1 MEDQTAKFGN
11 GPQSQL
17 ANLARQWRSE
27 SSGLAAWRLVSIC
40 RMRDVFLYNGPIE
53 RGQDLRFIEFVAENK
68 QHDEL
73 LLLIVTPGGS
83 PDAAYKMA
91 KYIQSRYSNFAC
103 FIPGLCKS
111 AGTLLAIGANE
122 LVFAPYGELGPL
134 DVQLTKTDDLLGQES
149 GLNISEAF
157 RTVEDRAKRTFH
169 ALIGEIIQ
177 SSGGVVSFQTASHC
191 ASEIV
196 ASLYGPIFG
205 RIDPEEV
212 GSRARAMRLGE
223 DYGVRLNQKY
233 TNLRDSALERLSQS
247 YSSHG
252 FVIDAEESCA
262 LFERV
267 RMAEPSEQWLV
278 QALGANARF
287 PGQEVAIENLTALSE
302 EYGAVANEKE
312 NDGEKDS
319 PIESLVGGFEA
330 NIVPISTEPNGSDP
344 AAAGAS

>member
-1 MEDQTAKFGN
+1 MTYA
-11 GPQSQL
+11 
-17 ANLARQWRSE
+17 
-27 SSGLAAWRLVSIC
+27 
-40 RMRDVFLYNGPIE
+40 MRDVFLYNGGIE
-53 RGQDLRFIEFVAENK
+53 RSEDLRFIEFIAEHK

-73 LLLIVTPGGS
+73 FLLLVTPGGN
-83 PDAAYKMA
+83 PDAAYKIG
-91 KYIQSRYSNFAC
+91 KYIQSRYSNFIC

-111 AGTLLAIGANE
+111 AGTLLAIAANE

-134 DVQLTKTDDLLGQES
+134 DVQLTKTDDLMGQES

-169 ALIGEIIQ
+169 DVISEIIQ
-177 SSGGVVSFQTASHC
+177 RSGGVVSFQTASHC

-233 TNLRDSALERLSQS
+233 TNLKDAALEKLSQS
-247 YSSHG
+247 YSSHA

-267 RMAEPSEQWLV
+267 RWAEPPEQRLV
-278 QALGANARF
+278 QVLGPKARF
-287 PGQEVAIENLTALSE
+287 AGTNVSIENLTAQYQALCAE
-302 EYGAVANEKE
+302 TTEKE
-312 NDGEKDS
+312 TEREQES
-319 PIESLVGGFEA
+319 PAENLTVGGDSG
-330 NIVPISTEPNGSDP
+330 VP
-344 AAAGAS
+344 AAAKSNGDDPSAPRPSQRTAASSGTGPR

>member
-1 MEDQTAKFGN
+1 
-11 GPQSQL
+11 
-17 ANLARQWRSE
+17 
-27 SSGLAAWRLVSIC
+27 
-40 RMRDVFLYNGPIE
+40 MRDVFLYTGGIE
-53 RGQDLRFIEFVAENK
+53 RGEDLRFIEFVSENQK
-68 QHDEL
+68 HDDL
-73 LLLIVTPGGS
+73 LLLLVTPGGN
-83 PDAAYKMA
+83 PDAAYKIG
-91 KYIQSRYSNFAC
+91 KYIQSRYANFSC

-111 AGTLLAIGANE
+111 AGTLLAIAANE

-134 DVQLTKTDDLLGQES
+134 DVQLTKTDDLFGQES

-223 DYGVRLNQKY
+223 DYGIRLNQKY
-233 TNLRDSALERLSQS
+233 GNLKAPALQQLSQS

-267 RMAEPSEQWLV
+267 RLAEPVEQWLV
-278 QALGANARF
+278 QNLGPKARF
-287 PGQEVAIENLTALSE
+287 AGQEVMIEDLTALYE
-302 EYGAVANEKE
+302 AYGVQATEE
-312 NDGEKDS
+312 NDGEQEGSVENGANDLGS
-319 PIESLVGGFEA
+319 SAFPLAAVAHGDDLTASGG
-330 NIVPISTEPNGSDP
+330 S
-344 AAAGAS
+344 

>member
-1 MEDQTAKFGN
+1 
-11 GPQSQL
+11 
-17 ANLARQWRSE
+17 
-27 SSGLAAWRLVSIC
+27 
-40 RMRDVFLYNGPIE
+40 MRDVFLYNGGIE
-53 RGQDLRFIEFVAENK
+53 RRQDLRFIEFVAENK

-73 LLLIVTPGGS
+73 LLLLVTPGGN
-83 PDAAYKMA
+83 PDAAYKIG
-91 KYIQSRYSNFAC
+91 KYIQSRYANFIC

-122 LVFAPYGELGPL
+122 LVFSPYGELGPL
-134 DVQLTKTDDLLGQES
+134 DVQLTKTDDLFGQES

-223 DYGVRLNQKY
+223 DYGIRLNQKY
-233 TNLRDSALERLSQS
+233 TNLRESALERLSQS

-267 RMAEPSEQWLV
+267 RMAEPNEQSLV
-278 QALGANARF
+278 QSLGPKARF
-287 PGQEVAIENLTALSE
+287 AGADVMIENLTASYE
-302 EYGAVANEKE
+302 AYVVQATEKE
-312 NDGEKDS
+312 NDGEQEGA
-319 PIESLVGGFEA
+319 IESFVDSFEP
-330 NIVPISTEPNGSDP
+330 NVVPIPAVANGSDP
-344 AAAGAS
+344 AAAG

>member
-1 MEDQTAKFGN
+1 MK
-11 GPQSQL
+11 
-17 ANLARQWRSE
+17 
-27 SSGLAAWRLVSIC
+27 
-40 RMRDVFLYNGPIE
+40 DVFLYNGGIE
-53 RGQDLRFIEFVAENK
+53 RREDLRFIEFVAEHK
-68 QHDEL
+68 QHEEL
-73 LLLIVTPGGS
+73 LLLLVTPGGN
-83 PDAAYKMA
+83 PDAAYKIG
-91 KYIQSRYSNFAC
+91 KYIQSRYTNFSC

-134 DVQLTKTDDLLGQES
+134 DVQLTKTDDLFGQES

-223 DYGVRLNQKY
+223 DYGIRLNQKY
-233 TNLRDSALERLSQS
+233 ANLRESALERLSQS

-267 RMAEPSEQWLV
+267 RMAEPAEQWLV
-278 QALGANARF
+278 QNVGPKARF
-287 PGQEVAIENLTALSE
+287 TGADVIIEDLTAL
-302 EYGAVANEKE
+302 YQAYVPLQTKE
-312 NDGEKDS
+312 NEGEQEDS
-319 PIESLVGGFEA
+319 IEDLSNGFEPSA
-330 NIVPISTEPNGSDP
+330 VPLSAVPNGNDSTS
-344 AAAGAS
+344 AG

>member
-1 MEDQTAKFGN
+1 
-11 GPQSQL
+11 
-17 ANLARQWRSE
+17 
-27 SSGLAAWRLVSIC
+27 
-40 RMRDVFLYNGPIE
+40 MRDVFLYNGGIE
-53 RGQDLRFIEFVAENK
+53 RSQDLRFIQFVAEHK

-73 LLLIVTPGGS
+73 LLLLVTPGGN
-83 PDAAYKMA
+83 PDAAYKIG
-91 KYIQSRYSNFAC
+91 KYIQARYSNFIC

-111 AGTLLAIGANE
+111 AGTLLAIAANE

-134 DVQLTKTDDLLGQES
+134 DVQLTKTDDLFGQES

-169 ALIGEIIQ
+169 NLIGEIIQ

-233 TNLRDSALERLSQS
+233 TNLKDAALERLSQS

-262 LFERV
+262 LCERV

-278 QALGANARF
+278 QNLGAKARF
-287 PGQEVAIENLTALSE
+287 PGQEVAIENLSAAYDAHCTEMAE
-302 EYGAVANEKE
+302 QE
-312 NDGEKDS
+312 NDGEQES
-319 PIESLVGGFEA
+319 PIEGLARGFEPMV
-330 NIVPISTEPNGSDP
+330 VPISAEPNGSDP
-344 AAAGAS
+344 AAASAG

>member
-1 MEDQTAKFGN
+1 
-11 GPQSQL
+11 
-17 ANLARQWRSE
+17 
-27 SSGLAAWRLVSIC
+27 
-40 RMRDVFLYNGPIE
+40 MRDVFLYSGAIE
-53 RGQDLRFIEFVAENK
+53 RTQDLRFIEFVAENK

-73 LLLIVTPGGS
+73 LLLLVTPGGS
-83 PDAAYKMA
+83 PDAAYKIG
-91 KYIQSRYSNFAC
+91 KYIQSRYSNFIC

-111 AGTLLAIGANE
+111 AGTLLAIAANE

-134 DVQLTKTDDLLGQES
+134 DVQLTKTDDLFGQES

-233 TNLRDSALERLSQS
+233 TNLKDAALERLSQS

-278 QALGANARF
+278 QKLGAKARF
-287 PGQEVAIENLTALSE
+287 SGQEVVIENLTALYE
-302 EYGAVANEKE
+302 GYGAEVSEKE
-312 NDGEKDS
+312 NVGEQES
-319 PIESLVGGFEA
+319 PIEGLDSGIGPNV
-330 NIVPISTEPNGSDP
+330 VPISAEPNGSDLT
-344 AAAGAS
+344 AASAG